1 MMAMPDRPTTGAR
14 HVFAEPPKLDPEDVA
29 RKLAAAPGLRMAP
42 ATEFEIGPDGRI
54 VGFEREGMT
63 FQRKVRNYFAGV
75 FYNIFVTYIPSHFIR
90 LGYLRLCGA
99 VIGKDSSI
107 LRGTTVM
114 DPEFLTIGEGTAVGN
129 RCLLDAR
136 GGIYIGNNVTIASDV
151 HIVAGG
157 HDMNHPDFPAYVVP
171 TVIEDYAWIAS
182 RAMILPS
189 FIGRGAVIGAQTVV
203 VKDVAELDVVGGI
216 PPKVIA
222 RRNPDALQYRSKH
235 RPLFG

>member
-1 MMAMPDRPTTGAR
+1 MAMRERSTTGAA
-14 HVFAEPPKLDPEDVA
+14 HVPAEPPKLDPEDVA
-29 RKLAAAPGLRMAP
+29 RKLAAAPGLRLPP
-42 ATEFEIGPDGRI
+42 ATEFEVGPDGRI

-63 FQRKVRNYFAGV
+63 FQRKARNYFAGV
-75 FYNIFVTYIPSHFIR
+75 FYNMFVTYIPFHFIR
-90 LGYLRLCGA
+90 LGYLRMCGA

-114 DPEFLTIGEGTAVGN
+114 DPEFLTIGEATAVGN

-136 GGIYIGNNVTIASDV
+136 GGIYIGDNVTIAGDV

-171 TVIEDYAWIAS
+171 TVVEDYAWIAS

-189 FIGRGAVIGAQTVV
+189 LIGRGAVVGAQALVA
-203 VKDVAELDVVGGI
+203 KDVGELEVVGGV
-216 PPKVIA
+216 PARVFA
-222 RRNPDALQYRSKH
+222 RRNPGALKYSSKH